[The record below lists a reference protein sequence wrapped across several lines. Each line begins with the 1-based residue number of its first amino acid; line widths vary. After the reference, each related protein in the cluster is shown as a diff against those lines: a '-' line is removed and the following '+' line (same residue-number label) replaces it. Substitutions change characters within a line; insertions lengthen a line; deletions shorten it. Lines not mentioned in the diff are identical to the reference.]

1 VVLNLRSFGILM
13 VIISLLVISSALFFT
28 SFDPIHTSGLSTDPL
43 PLSLVEED
51 NLKTE
56 RTRNLPVITRDDSK
70 KAIYETINNQDAP
83 VVASDDATEA
93 FPETIINQDEPD
105 VNLHQSWRTVNADNT
120 GGSTSKRCT
129 RPQCK
134 WLLKFLNSKLDWTI
148 KPCHD
153 FYSHVCSAKWFGPS
167 EANVDSLDFGSQKVA
182 RLMRALDAYIR
193 EKTSASP
200 WQRNAA
206 TFYKECLNP
215 KRARTLSSLKPQ
227 FPMWPLNEIKSA
239 STLGRL
245 SAYCKRFFR
254 VDPLLVSYLE
264 GVGGSLDHFTRFVTS
279 PILPH
284 AKFQLL
290 YPDAREQDYLAL
302 IRSVLPDHGS
312 RETAQGIAK
321 LEMALRKITSREFV
335 SLADRLL
342 RVTHMATGD
351 KSWDFLLHV
360 LTYGRT
366 QLRTL
371 DFKYTSNLMEVL
383 RNTSSALDT
392 ANFIIFSALLQISPL
407 IQNMTSLIPLG
418 MDETVKGVPL
428 QVQGCLRLT
437 EKAYQRGMRI
447 LALMALGLKDW
458 APERPKA
465 AAMVGLIRGLKE
477 SLTKYVKVWFF
488 DKQSRKRA
496 LRRLQT
502 LKINLLG
509 ATPHDEIVYAR
520 AEKPVKDARQIV
532 SILEGSTTRDISKD
546 SFFPGSIFSP
556 SPMYIAET
564 HTLYLPSG
572 FLGLVN
578 NLTEI
583 SDPLYLPLIGAPILK
598 AIMAVV
604 DARGAQ
610 IFSDGSGIT
619 THWWTPAEDLKYT
632 TKAACFRNLYSL
644 ALKELLISTNQ
655 EVFVDEFVAQGAI
668 LEPLYRVFKNRM
680 AHYYPDGLRMD
691 PEFTADMLYFIVYA
705 MGYCEISGSEKFKIK
720 HRIGIPSRI
729 LVNAHFGSNERFVR
743 TFGCKKSDEMVSLK
757 SCSYWN

>member
-1 VVLNLRSFGILM
+1 MVVEKHAASRSTFPPFPTGEQASQDDDKHTEVLNLRSFGILM

-28 SFDPIHTSGLSTDPL
+28 SFDPIYTPGLSTDTL

-56 RTRNLPVITRDDSK
+56 RTRNLPVVTRDDSK

-105 VNLHQSWRTVNADNT
+105 VNLHQSWRTVNADNA
-120 GGSTSKRCT
+120 GGSASNQCT

-134 WLLKFLNSKLDWTI
+134 WLSKFLNSKLDWTI

-167 EANVDSLDFGSQKVA
+167 EENVDSLDFGSQKVA
-182 RLMRALDAYIR
+182 
-193 EKTSASP
+193 
-200 WQRNAA
+200 
-206 TFYKECLNP
+206 
-215 KRARTLSSLKPQ
+215 
-227 FPMWPLNEIKSA
+227 
-239 STLGRL
+239 
-245 SAYCKRFFR
+245 
-254 VDPLLVSYLE
+254 
-264 GVGGSLDHFTRFVTS
+264 
-279 PILPH
+279 
-284 AKFQLL
+284 
-290 YPDAREQDYLAL
+290 
-302 IRSVLPDHGS
+302 

-335 SLADRLL
+335 SLADRVF

-366 QLRTL
+366 QVRTL

-383 RNTSSALDT
+383 RNTSSALDA

-407 IQNMTSLIPLG
+407 IQNMSSLIPLG

-447 LALMALGLKDW
+447 LALMALSLKDW
-458 APERPKA
+458 SPERPKA
-465 AAMVGLIRGLKE
+465 AAMVGLIRDLKE
-477 SLTKYVKVWFF
+477 SLTKYVKVWFS

-546 SFFPGSIFSP
+546 SFFPGSIFST

-610 IFSDGSGIT
+610 IFSDRSGIT
-619 THWWTPAEDLKYT
+619 THWWTPAEDLKYA

-644 ALKELLISTNQ
+644 ALKELLISTHQ

-705 MGYCEISGSEKFKIK
+705 MGYCEISGLEKVKVK

-729 LVNAHFGSNERFVR
+729 LVNAHLGNNKSLDGHQEAD
-743 TFGCKKSDEMVSLK
+743 GCTGMHGRVLVQSLTSLPLAWWIALRITAVEATK
-757 SCSYWN
+757 DRRLGGQ